1 MGCANNYKYI
11 VTVPEPNESITFVEE
26 LDSFL
31 RSNGFI
37 SDSKSYEKDD
47 REFYEYMK
55 NKYPN
60 YIDRWT
66 ISYRS
71 DNFFDYWEY
80 VFIFVWKKK
89 NSYLLDI
96 RKGRNNDKLR
106 IDEYVDSLK
115 EWLRSRYP
123 EEIIDIRRVDVFDM
137 S

>member
-37 SDSKSYEKDD
+37 PDSKSSKKND

-55 NKYPN
+55 NKHPD
-60 YIDRWT
+60 YIDRWAILSRT
-66 ISYRS
+66 
-71 DNFFDYWEY
+71 DHLFDHWEHVY
-80 VFIFVWKKK
+80 IFLWEKKK
-89 NSYLLDI
+89 SYLLDI
-96 RKGRNNDKLR
+96 RKGRYNEKLKM
-106 IDEYVDSLK
+106 DEYVDDIK
-115 EWLRSRYP
+115 EWLGSKYP
-123 EEIIDIRRVDVFDM
+123 EVMINIRRVDYTDL